1 MNYLQE
7 RIKQLEVKLAGLEKV
22 NTELMRRCIYAE
34 SKLTAGQPFSD
45 QLNRSNDTLNRSFRC

>member
-34 SKLTAGQPFSD
+34 SKITVTRG
-45 QLNRSNDTLNRSFRC
+45 

>member
-34 SKLTAGQPFSD
+34 SKISSDNRFSNKLD
-45 QLNRSNDTLNRSFRC
+45 HNNDALLRNFSS